1 MKTPL
6 KKVSGELLA
15 EDCESGTAK
24 RVGESLR
31 ATPPADYGSFRPN
44 MDLTIFGAG
53 TFVIG
58 GAVSETGRTGE
69 AEGGVKAWNSQP
81 RPK

>member
-1 MKTPL
+1 
-6 KKVSGELLA
+6 
-15 EDCESGTAK
+15 
-24 RVGESLR
+24 
-31 ATPPADYGSFRPN
+31 

-69 AEGGVKAWNSQP
+69 AEGGVKAWNGQP